1 MAVLLLV
8 LTHMVQELRTL
19 FHANAG
25 KGGFEASWQAYQLE
39 LALEEVFYD
48 HPLAPRDAQLSAA
61 LGSCTTREMSLTHWR
76 GKIGMSEYSAVA
88 SGNVPPPLS
97 NWTRDELQVT
107 RIERIWELCE
117 SLSAGDGVVG
127 EALVLVFFKDLF
139 KTNKDLPLANMKRDQ
154 KPPGPVKG
162 ALTLENM
169 TSDLAVRDS
178 FPSPFVFARARQ
190 LVRGA
195 GKDVAKCLLLGFQA
209 LQIRWFP
216 DIKYRDIRK
225 HKVLTWNFGLRGT
238 VLPGRETICI
248 RTGWC
253 VGR

>member
-1 MAVLLLV
+1 MIGLA
-8 LTHMVQELRTL
+8 E
-19 FHANAG
+19 FNA
-25 KGGFEASWQAYQLE
+25 A
-39 LALEEVFYD
+39 
-48 HPLAPRDAQLSAA
+48 
-61 LGSCTTREMSLTHWR
+61 
-76 GKIGMSEYSAVA
+76 A
-88 SGNVPPPLS
+88 SGNVPPPPLVQLDS
-97 NWTRDELQVT
+97 EVQMT
-107 RIERIWELCE
+107 RIERIWDLCE

-139 KTNKDLPLANMKRDQ
+139 KSNKELPLGSMKKDQ
-154 KPPGPVKG
+154 KAPGPLKG
-162 ALTLENM
+162 ALTLENLTNDM
-169 TSDLAVRDS
+169 AVRDS

-238 VLPGRETICI
+238 VLPGREAICI